1 MKLYSQYSWL
11 CLCLFFLLVTVSC
24 ASRRA
29 RTARVTPIVRDI
41 NVAYQLAVKLR
52 VDGSSD
58 DLPGEYTAFLV
69 QPWNVMYSP
78 NYLVFRCQTLQLY
91 FRFPDLNSMQQCRD
105 QLLSSG
111 QVIQFSTIKY

>member
-29 RTARVTPIVRDI
+29 YTVQVPPTVNNVDVT
-41 NVAYQLAVKLR
+41 YQLAVKLQ
-52 VDGSSD
+52 VGGSSD

-69 QPWNVMYSP
+69 QPLNVMCSR
-78 NYLVFRCQTLQLY
+78 NYPVFRPKTLQLY
-91 FRFPDLNSMQQCRD
+91 FRFPDINSMQQCRD
-105 QLLSSG
+105 RLLSTG
-111 QVIQFSTIKY
+111 GVIQISAIKY